1 MKNNKFSFLVVSKR
15 IVTLCLLFFFS
26 IAILSQDSLDIK
38 DLKQGTGKEA
48 KKGSNVKVHYTGWLA
63 VNNKKFDSSL
73 DRKVPFEFKL
83 GRGEVIPGWDRGV
96 VGMKEGGK
104 RKLTI
109 PSVLGYGENGTAN
122 IPPNSTLIFEVELL
136 QVD

>member
-1 MKNNKFSFLVVSKR
+1 MRINQFSFLSINLRKV
-15 IVTLCLLFFFS
+15 ILWLLFLGS
-26 IAILSQDSLDIK
+26 IAIQPQDTLDIK
-38 DLKQGTGKEA
+38 DLKLGTGKEA
-48 KKGSNVKVHYTGWLA
+48 KKGCNVKVHYTGWLA
-63 VNNKKFDSSL
+63 SNNKKFDSSL

-109 PSVLGYGENGTAN
+109 PAVLGYGENGTAN
-122 IPPNSTLIFEVELL
+122 IPPNATLIFEVELL

>member
-1 MKNNKFSFLVVSKR
+1 MTSYTQKIFLITKK
-15 IVTLCLLFFFS
+15 IATIYLLFFFS
-26 IAILSQDSLDIK
+26 ISLFSQDSLEIK

-48 KKGSNVKVHYTGWLA
+48 KKGSNIKVHYTGWLA
-63 VNNKKFDSSL
+63 SNNKKFDSSL

-109 PSVLGYGENGTAN
+109 PSILGYGENGTAN

>member
-1 MKNNKFSFLVVSKR
+1 MKQNHNLLIITLKR
-15 IVTLCLLFFFS
+15 ILSLCLLFFF
-26 IAILSQDSLDIK
+26 IVPIFSQDSLEVK
-38 DLKQGTGKEA
+38 DLKVGIGKEA
-48 KKGSNVKVHYTGWLA
+48 KKGSNVKVHYSGWLA
-63 VNNKKFDSSL
+63 SNNKKFDSSL

-109 PSVLGYGENGTAN
+109 PAVLGYGENGTAN